1 MSHPNSVCVCV
12 YCACCGVC
20 GVCACVCV
28 CVCACVC
35 VTCVR
40 RERARE
46 KTSERERERDGERRH
61 RVREREREGGRE
73 KVHTDLLGKLFAE
86 TIPQSPDQCLS
97 LCVCARACVS
107 CACVSRV
114 RARVST
120 TRRVQSTK
128 VNIWAGTAGAR
139 DTDSIP
145 RQGNAQIRRHS
156 LRVCTDMGRD
166 AVLRESGSRR

>member
-1 MSHPNSVCVCV
+1 MRD
-12 YCACCGVC
+12 
-20 GVCACVCV
+20 
-28 CVCACVC
+28 
-35 VTCVR
+35 VR
-40 RERARE
+40 EERESERENERERERE
-46 KTSERERERDGERRH
+46 RRGEKAQSERERE
-61 RVREREREGGRE
+61 REREREGGRE